1 MVVDEGW
8 MTVGSRW
15 MGLGVFVLLCLSIG
29 GLGAVATKPEIQGWY
44 TTIRKPSWN
53 PPNAIFAPVWTTL
66 YIMMAVA
73 GWLVWRSE
81 GFKAAVI
88 PLSLFA
94 LQLGL
99 NSAWSF
105 LFFVWHQPGWAFAE
119 IIILWL
125 AIFATLWSFFRRSKA
140 AGWLM
145 VPYLS
150 WVTFATV
157 LNFAI
162 WRLNAG

>member
-1 MVVDEGW
+1 MVVDEGC
-8 MTVGSRW
+8 MTVRASW
-15 MGLGVFVLLCLSIG
+15 VGLIVFMLLCLSVG
-29 GLGAVATKPEIQGWY
+29 GLGAVATTPEIQGWY
-44 TTIRKPSWN
+44 STIRKPSWN
-53 PPNAIFAPVWTTL
+53 PPNSIFGPVWTTL
-66 YIMMAVA
+66 YIMMAIA
-73 GWLVWRSE
+73 GWVVWKRE
-81 GFKAAVI
+81 GFKAAVL

-99 NSAWSF
+99 NLAWSF
-105 LFFVWHQPGWAFAE
+105 LFFAWHQPGWAFAE
-119 IIILWL
+119 IVILWL
-125 AIFATLWSFFRRSKA
+125 AIFATLWSFFRRSRT